1 MKFQLVY
8 IKVCFWRC
16 NERFKKVGVVSSAI
30 NRVIGTDIKWEGM
43 KKISLNE
50 IVSILKGGNFTKKDS
65 GAGKKKLTNEKMRTI
80 LITNLSK

>member
-50 IVSILKGGNFTKKDS
+50 IVSILKGGNFTKKIKNERGES
-65 GAGKKKLTNEKMRTI
+65 ARSSKLV
-80 LITNLSK
+80 L

>member
-43 KKISLNE
+43 KEISLNE
-50 IVSILKGGNFTKKDS
+50 IVSILKGGNFTKK
-65 GAGKKKLTNEKMRTI
+65 
-80 LITNLSK
+80 